1 MISIVITS
9 FNEPLTIA
17 KAIDSFLNQKIR
29 EKYELFVCAPDE
41 ATLNIA
47 RSYQKKNKQIKL
59 FKDPGKGKSFA
70 LNLLLPNLKGEI
82 IILTDGDVYV
92 SDNSVN
98 AILDK
103 FQDEKVGCVSGR
115 VASQDS
121 RDSLFGYWGH
131 ILFQAAH
138 DLRKNRYEKKEF
150 LECSGY
156 LWAFRNILK
165 SFPEKA
171 SEDAVVPIIFY
182 NKGYKIAYAESA
194 LVYVKSPASLHDFI
208 EQKKRNMKG
217 HEILERHFKADIPR
231 MKTLSTEIV
240 NGYKLLLFPRNLKE
254 IFFTLSLFP
263 LRLYI
268 WMLTFYHLKL
278 KKQEYS
284 DGWKRI
290 DSTK

>member
-103 FQDEKVGCVSGR
+103 FQDEKVGCVS
-115 VASQDS
+115 
-121 RDSLFGYWGH
+121 
-131 ILFQAAH
+131 
-138 DLRKNRYEKKEF
+138 
-150 LECSGY
+150 
-156 LWAFRNILK
+156 
-165 SFPEKA
+165 
-171 SEDAVVPIIFY
+171 
-182 NKGYKIAYAESA
+182 
-194 LVYVKSPASLHDFI
+194 
-208 EQKKRNMKG
+208 
-217 HEILERHFKADIPR
+217 
-231 MKTLSTEIV
+231 
-240 NGYKLLLFPRNLKE
+240 
-254 IFFTLSLFP
+254 
-263 LRLYI
+263 
-268 WMLTFYHLKL
+268 
-278 KKQEYS
+278 
-284 DGWKRI
+284 
-290 DSTK
+290 